1 MDPIFR
7 RSNIKSMLGGLNL
20 YQLGGKFL
28 IIVRKGMVGDMVKAV
43 STKTNIYIHISF
55 IISDA

>member
-1 MDPIFR
+1 
-7 RSNIKSMLGGLNL
+7 MLGGLNL

-43 STKTNIYIHISF
+43 SKKTNKIFFNS
-55 IISDA
+55 